1 MSKNLVVFLLVSVGR
16 MDKNFEFRVRVR
28 NGKCLSTNKW
38 NVYAWTI
45 LGFIFSIHGCNYRGD
60 LSTHDGNGELVCLE

>member
-28 NGKCLSTNKW
+28 NGKCLSTNK
-38 NVYAWTI
+38 
-45 LGFIFSIHGCNYRGD
+45 
-60 LSTHDGNGELVCLE
+60 